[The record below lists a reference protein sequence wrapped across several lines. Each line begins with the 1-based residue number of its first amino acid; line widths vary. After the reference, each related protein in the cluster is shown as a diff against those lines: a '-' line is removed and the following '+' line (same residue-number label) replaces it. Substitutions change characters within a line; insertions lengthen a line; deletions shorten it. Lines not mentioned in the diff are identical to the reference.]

1 MDAKDNPSDIPK
13 VVARPPFIYIL
24 PLILGLL
31 IYWAIPISF
40 LPTGLQLVFG
50 LPVVA
55 IGVLLFLWGGR
66 TLRHAETDTTFRKPT
81 KVIVAEGPF
90 RFSRNPIYLSM
101 ALIYLGVVISFNAL
115 WPLILFSIVIMVI
128 QRGVIYREEQYLER
142 RFGEDYLRY
151 KSKIRRWI

>member
-13 VVARPPFIYIL
+13 VVAPPPLIYIL

-31 IYWAIPISF
+31 VYWAIPISF

-50 LPVVA
+50 LPIVA
-55 IGVLLFLWGGR
+55 IGVLSFLWSGL
-66 TLRHAETDTTFRKPT
+66 TLHRAGTDTAFRKPT
-81 KVIVAEGPF
+81 KVIVAEGPY
-90 RFSRNPIYLSM
+90 RFSRNPIYLSV

-115 WPLILFSIVIMVI
+115 WPLLLFPIVIIVI
-128 QRGVIYREEQYLER
+128 QRGVIEREEQYLER